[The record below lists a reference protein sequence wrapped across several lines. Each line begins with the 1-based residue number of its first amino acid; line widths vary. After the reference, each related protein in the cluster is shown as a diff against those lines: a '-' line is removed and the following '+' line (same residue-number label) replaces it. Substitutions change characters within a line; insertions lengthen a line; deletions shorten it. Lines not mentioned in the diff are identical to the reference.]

1 MPKRKTAVIDSF
13 GERLPHLRKAAGYTQ
28 VEFAAEVGITQRM
41 VAYYEAPHA
50 QPPAHLLPQMA
61 QALGVSVEELIGED
75 ASQERKQRGRTPKLM
90 QHMERINALP
100 KTQQKFVMQMIE
112 MALAQAA
119 TQGAA
124 R

>member
-1 MPKRKTAVIDSF
+1 MPVST
-13 GERLPHLRKAAGYTQ
+13 LP
-28 VEFAAEVGITQRM
+28 
-41 VAYYEAPHA
+41 
-50 QPPAHLLPQMA
+50 LLA
-61 QALGVSVEELIGED
+61 RTLGVSVEELIGED
-75 ASQERKQRGRTPKLM
+75 TSQERKQRGRTPKLM